1 MKKLKWTTLF
11 FIAVV
16 TLLYADVVTENY
28 AKISMIGGLG
38 GIETTTKTEIKG
50 LKKLEDATVKMT
62 GGILGAMAG
71 KPQRQVTVTR
81 IDKDVIWNIN
91 HNDKI
96 YTEMPIAFPE
106 FSSEKMEMKE
116 AQREEKKPEYEIIK
130 SDFSVKNTG
139 NNKSINK
146 FSCSEYVANW
156 VLELIKIETKGKT
169 RSTMTITL
177 WTTPKND
184 LIKGLEKEEGEFN
197 KQFLAKMETEV
208 SADEMKQFGTEFITS
223 MFSMKQDDVNK
234 KMVNLKDELRK
245 IEGYPIVTE
254 ISWTLEGD
262 TVKTAKEAMTT
273 EEEKE
278 ETEKPSGLEGMLSKA
293 LTKKLEKGEKEET
306 GKTEPAFYSYIEVK
320 SIKLSDV
327 PEKNFEVP
335 EGYKLVK

>member
-1 MKKLKWTTLF
+1 MKKLTLTTLF
-11 FIAVV
+11 IVVV

-38 GIETTTKTEIKG
+38 SIETTTKTEIKG

-91 HNDKI
+91 HNDKV

-106 FSSEKMEMKE
+106 LPSEEIEMKE
-116 AQREEKKPEYEIIK
+116 EQKEEKPEYEIIK

-146 FSCSEYVANW
+146 FACSEYVANW
-156 VLELIKIETKGKT
+156 VLEMMKIESKEKTK
-169 RSTMTITL
+169 STMTITL

-184 LIKGLEKEEGEFN
+184 LIKGLEKEEKEFN
-197 KQFLAKMETEV
+197 KQFLAKMGTEV

-234 KMVNLKDELRK
+234 KMVNLKDELQK

-254 ISWTLEGD
+254 ISWILEGD
-262 TVKTAKEAMTT
+262 TAKPAKAEMTT

-278 ETEKPSGLEGMLSKA
+278 EAEKPSGLEGMLSKA
-293 LTKKLEKGEKEET
+293 LTEKLEKGEKKET

-335 EGYKLVK
+335 EGYKLVE

>member
-1 MKKLKWTTLF
+1 MKKLILTALF
-11 FIAVV
+11 ITVV

-38 GIETTTKTEIKG
+38 SIETTTKTEIKG

-71 KPQRQVTVTR
+71 KPQRHVTVTR

-96 YTEMPIAFPE
+96 YTEMPIAFPDLP
-106 FSSEKMEMKE
+106 SEEMEMKE
-116 AQREEKKPEYEIIK
+116 EQKEEKPEYEIIK

-146 FSCSEYVANW
+146 FTCSEYVANW
-156 VLELIKIETKGKT
+156 VLEMMKIESKEKTK
-169 RSTMTITL
+169 STMTITL

-184 LIKGLEKEEGEFN
+184 LIKGLENEENQYN
-197 KQFLAKMETEV
+197 KQFLAKMGTDV
-208 SADEMKQFGTEFITS
+208 SPEEMKQFGTEFITS
-223 MFSMKQDDVNK
+223 MFSMNQDDVNK
-234 KMVNLKDELRK
+234 KMVNLKDELQK

-254 ISWTLEGD
+254 ISWILEGD
-262 TVKTAKEAMTT
+262 TAKPAKEEMAT

-278 ETEKPSGLEGMLSKA
+278 ETEKPSGLGGMLSKA
-293 LTKKLEKGEKEET
+293 LTKKLEKGEKGET

-327 PEKNFEVP
+327 PENNFEVP